1 VSQAAVLVISETPGF
16 SQNILDRFQ
25 LEPILSSPTAMSCD
39 LCGNLVADSFD
50 LAIIEGL
57 SASRLETLLR
67 QLEPLGKTLLV
78 LVPDGAAAD
87 IVATISP
94 RALVIYQTEA
104 SKDRSIHSL
113 MLLATEIVK
122 RLEAVDRAQR
132 AEQALAASESSALLG
147 RYITEMRHTIN
158 NALTSVMGNSELLL
172 FEPGGLSAHQRSQIE
187 TVRTMSVRI
196 HEIMQRLASLEL
208 EMKWVQK
215 QNDHVQQSKQAT
227 AAGND

>member
-1 VSQAAVLVISETPGF
+1 
-16 SQNILDRFQ
+16 
-25 LEPILSSPTAMSCD
+25 
-39 LCGNLVADSFD
+39 
-50 LAIIEGL
+50 
-57 SASRLETLLR
+57 
-67 QLEPLGKTLLV
+67 
-78 LVPDGAAAD
+78 
-87 IVATISP
+87 
-94 RALVIYQTEA
+94 
-104 SKDRSIHSL
+104 